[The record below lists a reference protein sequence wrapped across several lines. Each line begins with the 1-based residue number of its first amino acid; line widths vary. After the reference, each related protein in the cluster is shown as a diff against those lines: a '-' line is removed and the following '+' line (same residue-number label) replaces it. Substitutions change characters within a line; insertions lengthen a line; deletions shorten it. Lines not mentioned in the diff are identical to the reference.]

1 MPRYVPPL
9 DKEEKHY
16 PGFNYCGPGTNVWR
30 RRNMNVLPMDAL
42 DAACLQH
49 DIVTEPRG
57 PYTSKGDPRK
67 LRAAD
72 RQLRNIATQLSM
84 RTSTYPKK
92 GAALSVAAA
101 MDLLLRTGARGRRI
115 KK

>member
-9 DKEEKHY
+9 DSKEKHY
-16 PGFNYCGPGTNVWR
+16 FGFNYCGPGTNVWR
-30 RRNMNVLPMDAL
+30 RRRMNIEPMDAL

-49 DIVTEPRG
+49 DLVTEPRG
-57 PYTSKGDPRK
+57 PYLGKGNPRK

-72 RQLRNIATQLSM
+72 RQLRNIALQLSINP
-84 RTSTYPKK
+84 RYPKK
-92 GAALSVAAA
+92 GAALSVATA
-101 MDLLLRTGARGRRI
+101 MDFLLRTGVRGRRV